1 MRQLR
6 RQCALGVKGI
16 FTAHAKNIE
25 DIEKHNDLNELL
37 EFLEKIIILSPSG
50 ARGQISNVYNI

>member
-1 MRQLR
+1 M
-6 RQCALGVKGI
+6 QCVLGVKGI

-37 EFLEKIIILSPSG
+37 EFLEKIIILSSSG
-50 ARGQISNVYNI
+50 LRGQICNIYNI